1 MLGASAVTAKNMELE
16 EVDLLDP
23 TPDIHALF
31 CHYNPLY
38 FEDALGACVVK
49 WSSPRMTRCAGTCH
63 YQKGGGCVI
72 HLSEPLL
79 KFRSISDLKNTLLHE
94 MIHAFLWIT
103 KKNRDHSD
111 HGPSFQAI
119 MNSINSSS
127 LTDHQRPS
135 GGYKI
140 TIYHDFHEEVDSY
153 RVHQWICE
161 SCGDLIKRS
170 MNRQPSASDCLEH
183 AGHSEFCGNASCHW
197 HRHMMLCGGS
207 YVKIAEPPGFKDKRR
222 VSKGAQGLQADRS
235 SKGSSHV
242 TRECTRRLQ
251 KNTNVKGSSKIT
263 NFFSFAHDG
272 NRNFGSSSPSD
283 NSFRRDIKSTEL
295 AAIKLDTWIHAMAPE
310 IPKQARTPACRKK
323 RKFPLKQR
331 DDIRAHLIPEN
342 QKKQEFTSKRK
353 RIDKLKN
360 EFTVISK
367 WLDYYADEE
376 TDEDIEPLVNKRSE
390 RRKKQKLLKHQ
401 MAREPD
407 KKTAEI
413 AFLPYIGNC
422 SKGGDRY
429 WPSPQHKN
437 GGQWRPTAIA
447 KSEMEA
453 YEIPVGAGAGQQ
465 SASFQACVESG
476 NNTSVSGDYRST
488 KNHNLSM
495 DELPL
500 SSPVRENIIDIIDIS
515 DG

>member
-1 MLGASAVTAKNMELE
+1 MLGASAAMAKEMELE
-16 EVDLLDP
+16 EADLLDP

-31 CHYNPLY
+31 CHYDSLY
-38 FEDALGACVVK
+38 FEDTLGACVVK

-63 YQKGGGCVI
+63 YQKGGGCEI

-79 KFRSISDLKNTLLHE
+79 KLRSISDLKNTLLHE

-103 KKNRDHSD
+103 KRNRGHSD

-183 AGHSEFCGNASCHW
+183 VGHVEFCGNLSCHW
-197 HRHMMLCGGS
+197 HRHMMSCGGS
-207 YVKIAEPPGFKDKRR
+207 YMKIAEPPAFKDKRR
-222 VSKGAQGLQADRS
+222 VSKGVQELQEDEG
-235 SKGSSHV
+235 SKLLSYV
-242 TRECTRRLQ
+242 TRESSWRMQ
-251 KNTNVKGSSKIT
+251 KSTNVKGSSKIT
-263 NFFSFAHDG
+263 NFFSFVHDV
-272 NRNFGSSSPSD
+272 NRNLGSSSPSD
-283 NSFRRDIKSTEL
+283 NSFQRDIKSTEL
-295 AAIKLDTWIHAMAPE
+295 MAIELQTWIHAMAPE

-323 RKFPLKQR
+323 RKFPLKQG
-331 DDIRAHLIPEN
+331 DVIRPHLIPRKE
-342 QKKQEFTSKRK
+342 KKQEFTCKRK
-353 RIDKLKN
+353 RIDKLNN

-367 WLDYYADEE
+367 WLDFYADEE
-376 TDEDIEPLVNKRSE
+376 TGEDMEPLVNKRSE

-407 KKTAEI
+407 TKSVEI
-413 AFLPYIGNC
+413 ACLPYVGNC
-422 SKGGDRY
+422 SKRGDRY
-429 WPSPQHKN
+429 CPSPCHRS
-437 GGQWRPTAIA
+437 GGQWRPSTIA
-447 KSEMEA
+447 KSEMEV
-453 YEIPVGAGAGQQ
+453 YEIPVGAGTEQQ
-465 SASFQACVESG
+465 PASFQACVESG
-476 NNTSVSGDYRST
+476 NNTSVSGHYRST
-488 KNHNLSM
+488 KNHNLSKG
-495 DELPL
+495 ELPL
-500 SSPVRENIIDIIDIS
+500 SSQVRDNTIDIIDIS